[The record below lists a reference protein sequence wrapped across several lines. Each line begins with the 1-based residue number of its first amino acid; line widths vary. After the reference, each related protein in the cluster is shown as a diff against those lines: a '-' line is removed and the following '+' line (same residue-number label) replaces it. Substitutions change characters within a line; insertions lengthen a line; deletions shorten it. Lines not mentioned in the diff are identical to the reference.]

1 MMGQP
6 PMGPPPV
13 LEPLGLDLTK
23 PLPKKPDKTPL
34 ESIPEHQRHSLERI
48 ALGVS
53 AEIHHRR
60 ELVRAYLLGSSGRPP
75 FTIALTAAEKQ
86 QRFNDPAVR
95 QKILEDILAEQGP
108 AAVRREID
116 RRIKGASGG

>member
-1 MMGQP
+1 MGQP

-23 PLPKKPDKTPL
+23 PLPKKPDRTPL

-48 ALGVS
+48 ALGVI

-60 ELVRAYLLGSSGRPP
+60 ELIREYLLVNGRPA
-75 FTIALTAAEKQ
+75 FTMRLSATEQQ